1 MYWLTKMMFPK
12 AGPHWVIRLP
22 LHPSPASRFEK
33 MPALQQDVLGRGE
46 WNP

>member
-1 MYWLTKMMFPK
+1 MYWLTKMMLPK
-12 AGPHWVIRLP
+12 TGPHWVIRLP
-22 LHPSPASRFEK
+22 LRPSPASRFEK